1 MKVMEAI
8 AERRSIRSFS
18 GRPVEEEKLLRI
30 LEAGRLAPSA
40 RNMQDWKFVVVK
52 DPGLRRRLAEAARNQ
67 EFVAQAPIVIAACGT
82 SDYVMTC
89 GQHTYTIDVAIAVDH
104 MTLAAVEEGLGTCWI
119 GAFYED
125 KVKGILGVPQTVR
138 VVALLPMGYP
148 AETANTAEGMPKPR
162 KPLEEIVV
170 YDGWK

>member
-52 DPGLRRRLAEAARNQ
+52 DPGIRRVSL
-67 EFVAQAPIVIAACGT
+67 PT
-82 SDYVMTC
+82 
-89 GQHTYTIDVAIAVDH
+89 
-104 MTLAAVEEGLGTCWI
+104 
-119 GAFYED
+119 
-125 KVKGILGVPQTVR
+125 K
-138 VVALLPMGYP
+138 VALDF
-148 AETANTAEGMPKPR
+148 ERE
-162 KPLEEIVV
+162 
-170 YDGWK
+170 